1 MAKDS
6 QIDNK
11 KTRMEKCNHQTPL
24 TEEGNNHN
32 PNAKHKSVKKEGFS
46 SQHINKVGN

>member
-11 KTRMEKCNHQTPL
+11 KARMEKCNHQTPL
-24 TEEGNNHN
+24 TEEE
-32 PNAKHKSVKKEGFS
+32 K
-46 SQHINKVGN
+46 I